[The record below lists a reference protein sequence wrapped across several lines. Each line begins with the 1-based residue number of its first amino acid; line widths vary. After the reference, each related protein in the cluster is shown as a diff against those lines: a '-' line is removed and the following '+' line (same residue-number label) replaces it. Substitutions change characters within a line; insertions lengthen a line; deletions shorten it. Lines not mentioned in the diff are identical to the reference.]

1 MNHLPIQSRILLS
14 LVKRSVSASGAV
26 ALVIS
31 LASCASLQVPAGEN
45 LKGTWAQT
53 GAGFERGRPVNWVQ
67 TVVIEKADGQGFAG
81 FKKYSQ
87 DGGPVQQEVINGV
100 IGVDGHVLFVDDDGM
115 FQGRLINGRIMGQYA
130 EVGKDATAVN
140 LVLTRQ

>member
-14 LVKRSVSASGAV
+14 LVKLSVSATGAI

-31 LASCASLQVPAGEN
+31 LASCASMQVPTGDD

-53 GAGFERGRPVNWVQ
+53 GGGFERGRSVKWSQ

-87 DGGPVQQEVINGV
+87 NGGPTQQEAINGV
-100 IGVDGHVLFVDDDGM
+100 VGVDGHVLFVDDDGM
-115 FQGRLINGRIMGQYA
+115 FQGRFINGMIMGQYA

-140 LVLTRQ
+140 LVLKRQ